1 MSAPTRPR
9 DATASPRPIRIPDRD
24 LEEGPR
30 VVAVWRIRDFHEG
43 DLDSAVRL
51 LEESHDTSAPAVVS
65 LAEVVAAVRGGQPA
79 FVAEVGH
86 QLIATIVS
94 TISGERAWVLRLALA
109 PEWRKRG
116 IGSALLAQ
124 LERRLVSQG
133 VRRFSAVLPSGEVGT
148 AAFINA
154 GFVAR
159 EGVVLFER
167 LAPLEPAELSM
178 LERLGGQVL
187 PPGRW
192 SAVAGMDR
200 EKQLIESRVVLP
212 LERAEEAARFGVLP
226 PHAIVLFGPPGT
238 GKTTFAKAIA
248 SRLGWP
254 FVEIFPSRLAAD
266 SPGGLAAALRET
278 FTQLECLERLVL
290 FIDEVEEIAPSRDGQ
305 VFSPVHAV
313 TNELLKLLPIFR
325 EGDQRLLVCAT
336 NSVRS
341 LDAAFLRPGRFDY
354 VLPIGPPDP
363 TARRAMWK
371 RFVPPAAAADLDLS
385 AMVAASE
392 SFTPADIEFAGHK
405 AAQAAFERFVT
416 AQSDD
421 AEGTLTTQ
429 DYLDAIA
436 STRPTLTPA
445 MVEAFDADIEAFAR
459 L

>member
-1 MSAPTRPR
+1 MPAPPRNR
-9 DATASPRPIRIPDRD
+9 DAAASPRAILTPDQHD
-24 LEEGPR
+24 LEEWPR
-30 VVAVWRIRDFHEG
+30 VVAVWRVREFHES
-43 DLDSAVRL
+43 DLDGAIRL
-51 LEESHDTSAPAVVS
+51 LEESHDTNAQPVAS

-79 FVAEVGH
+79 LVAEVGQ
-86 QLIATIVS
+86 QLVATIVS
-94 TISGERAWVLRLALA
+94 TISGERAWILRLALA

-124 LERRLVSQG
+124 LERRLVSLG
-133 VRRFSAVLPSGEVGT
+133 VRRFSAVLPTGEVGT
-148 AAFINA
+148 AAFVNT

-167 LAPLEPAELSM
+167 SAPLEPAELS
-178 LERLGGQVL
+178 LIERLGGQVL

-212 LERAEEAARFGVLP
+212 LERSEEAARFGVLP

-266 SPGGLAAALRET
+266 SAGGLAAALREM
-278 FTQLECLERLVL
+278 FAQLESLERLVL
-290 FIDEVEEIAPSRDGQ
+290 FIDEVEEIAPSRNGQ

-363 TARRAMWK
+363 TARHAMWK
-371 RFVPPAAAADLDLS
+371 RFVPPAAGDLDLS

-416 AQSDD
+416 APSES
-421 AEGTLTTQ
+421 AEGMLTTQ

-445 MVEAFDADIEAFAR
+445 MVEAFNADIESFAR

>member
-1 MSAPTRPR
+1 MSAPTRNR
-9 DATASPRPIRIPDRD
+9 DAAASPRANLSPDQHD
-24 LEEGPR
+24 LDEPR
-30 VVAVWRIRDFHEG
+30 VVAVWRVREFHET
-43 DLDSAVRL
+43 DLDRAIRL
-51 LEESHDTSAPAVVS
+51 LEESHDTTARPVAS

-79 FVAEVGH
+79 LVAEVGH
-86 QLIATIVS
+86 QLIGTIVS
-94 TISGERAWVLRLALA
+94 TISGERAWILRLAIA
-109 PEWRKRG
+109 PQWRKRG
-116 IGSALLAQ
+116 IGSGLLAQ
-124 LERRLVSQG
+124 LERRLVNLG
-133 VRRFSAVLPSGEVGT
+133 VRRFSAVLPTGEVGT
-148 AAFINA
+148 AAFINT

-159 EGVVLFER
+159 EGVVMFER
-167 LAPLEPAELSM
+167 LAPLEPAELSL
-178 LERLGGQVL
+178 LERLGGQIL

-192 SAVAGMDR
+192 SAVAGMER

-212 LERAEEAARFGVLP
+212 LERSEEAARFGVLP

-278 FTQLECLERLVL
+278 FAQLESLERVVL
-290 FIDEVEEIAPSRDGQ
+290 FIDEVEEIAPTRNGQ

-363 TARRAMWK
+363 AARHAMWR
-371 RFVPPAAAADLDLS
+371 RFVPPAAADLDLT
-385 AMVAASE
+385 AMVDASE
-392 SFTPADIEFAGHK
+392 SFTPADIEFAAHK

-416 AQSDD
+416 APSES
-421 AEGTLTTQ
+421 AEGMLTTQ

-445 MVEAFDADIEAFAR
+445 MVEAFNADIESFAR